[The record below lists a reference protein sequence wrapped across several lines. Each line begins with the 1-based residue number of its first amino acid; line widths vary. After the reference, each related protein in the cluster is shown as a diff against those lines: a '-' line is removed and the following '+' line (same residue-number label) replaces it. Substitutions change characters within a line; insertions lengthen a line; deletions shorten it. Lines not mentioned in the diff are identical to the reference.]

1 MLFWFVGVTAF
12 VPPPRQH
19 ANPILEIQR
28 KHVKSFRPQQQRLF
42 SLPIPAKFRHSPKQ
56 TLVRVLHYKR

>member
-28 KHVKSFRPQQQRLF
+28 KHVKSFRPQQQRLLF
-42 SLPIPAKFRHSPKQ
+42 GKTSCRPRVTLQKMKQ
-56 TLVRVLHYKR
+56 